1 LNQRII
7 SLYVIDFVDSKDNIY
22 DSLLM
27 TKAEKSKLNA
37 RDEMEQKAFFSK

>member
-7 SLYVIDFVDSKDNIY
+7 SLYAVTFAGSKDNIY
-22 DSLLM
+22 DSLLL